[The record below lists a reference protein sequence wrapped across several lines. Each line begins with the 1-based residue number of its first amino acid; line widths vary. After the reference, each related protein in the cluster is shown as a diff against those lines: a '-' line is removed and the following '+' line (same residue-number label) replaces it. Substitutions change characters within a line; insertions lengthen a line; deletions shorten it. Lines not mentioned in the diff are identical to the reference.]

1 MKLNRFYP
9 IFDTSG
15 AVKTA
20 VELGVKFLQ
29 LRIKDSSE
37 KEIRS
42 EIIKAKSFCE
52 WHGAEL
58 VVNDY
63 WEIAIDEKCN
73 FIHLGQEDLDKADLN
88 AIKMS
93 GLRIGVSTHDKTEL
107 ARALKVN
114 PDYIALG
121 PIFPTVLKEMKWSP
135 QGLSRI
141 SDWKKKVKNIPLV
154 AIGGFNFERA
164 RKAYNYGAD
173 SVSVVTDISLSKTP
187 EKKIK
192 EWIRF
197 TK

>member
-1 MKLNRFYP
+1 
-9 IFDTSG
+9 
-15 AVKTA
+15 
-20 VELGVKFLQ
+20 
-29 LRIKDSSE
+29 
-37 KEIRS
+37 
-42 EIIKAKSFCE
+42 
-52 WHGAEL
+52 
-58 VVNDY
+58 
-63 WEIAIDEKCN
+63 
-73 FIHLGQEDLDKADLN
+73 
-88 AIKMS
+88 
-93 GLRIGVSTHDKTEL
+93 
-107 ARALKVN
+107 
-114 PDYIALG
+114 
-121 PIFPTVLKEMKWSP
+121 MKWSP